1 MEEFAI
7 DLNPAAVVRL
17 ERLSGRERFA
27 AYLELTKPRITFLI
41 VLTAAAGFALA
52 SQARIDYTGMVRAMV
67 GIALLSSGIA
77 TINQY
82 MERDLDALMRR
93 TANRPLPSG
102 KLLPWS
108 KCAGPAQHSERERH
122 DTDEGGQGNAE
133 PMMCFGEA
141 SDGIKAS
148 SAIGRASVA
157 CSPLPQKR
165 ATHNA
170 VHRAH
175 ARRKRTLQ

>member
-52 SQARIDYTGMVRAMV
+52 SQARIDYPGLVRAMI

-82 MERDLDALMRR
+82 MEGDLDALMRR
-93 TANRPLPSG
+93 TANRHCHPANYSRGKRWLLASG
-102 KLLPWS
+102 L
-108 KCAGPAQHSERERH
+108 
-122 DTDEGGQGNAE
+122 
-133 PMMCFGEA
+133 
-141 SDGIKAS
+141 
-148 SAIGRASVA
+148 
-157 CSPLPQKR
+157 
-165 ATHNA
+165 
-170 VHRAH
+170 
-175 ARRKRTLQ
+175 RRWPRYTWPCW